1 MIKLLFL
8 TIYTVSF
15 SFCERGDLV
24 SSVFIDSKSPI
35 EIQDYLDSNIGD
47 FGLSASYGAKMFS
60 ITYETVDQFGDIVI
74 ASGMLVIPDD
84 STHAFPLTS
93 FQHGT
98 QVKRESAPSMN
109 GFNTLS
115 QAMASSGF
123 IYMEPDYLG
132 LGQSDIFHPYHLK
145 DVSAYTVIDMLR
157 AVKHFCNQNNFIQ
170 FNEQLFLEGYSEG
183 GYVTMAAVKE
193 IEENLSDE
201 FNITMSFPMAG
212 AYDLSGVMV
221 DLMLSEEVY
230 PDPYYLPYFILTYIE
245 KYELGEIED
254 FFKSE
259 YASILPEL
267 FNGNHSG
274 GYINS
279 HLPSIPIQ
287 MMTDEMVNDFTNNLD
302 FPFRLALQ
310 ENDLYD
316 WTPQSTMYLFHGII
330 DESVPY
336 QNSVVAYNKFVEN
349 GSESV
354 FFETLEESYGGH
366 AEAAP
371 YCLLGAY
378 NIISTVHMINDLG
391 DLNQDSELNIL
402 DIVELSNIITSN
414 GFISNYQNWAGDS
427 NQDFS
432 LNVLDIIK
440 ILNIILN

>member
-1 MIKLLFL
+1 M
-8 TIYTVSF
+8 SF

-24 SSVFIDSKSPI
+24 SSFFIDSKSPI
-35 EIQDYLDSNIGD
+35 EIQDYLDSSIGD

-60 ITYETVDQFGDIVI
+60 IVYETVDQFGDIAI

-98 QVKRESAPSMN
+98 QVRRESAPSMN

-201 FNITMSFPMAG
+201 FSITMSFPMAG

-254 FFKSE
+254 FFKLE
-259 YASILPEL
+259 YANILPEL

-287 MMTDEMVNDFTNNLD
+287 MMTDEMVNDFTNNPD

-336 QNSVVAYNKFVEN
+336 QNSVVAYNKFVQN

-391 DLNQDSELNIL
+391 DLNQDSELNVL
-402 DIVELSNIITSN
+402 DIVELSNLIISN
-414 GFISNYQNWAGDS
+414 GFITNYQNWAGDS
-427 NQDFS
+427 NQDSS

-440 ILNIILN
+440 ILNTILN

>member
-8 TIYTVSF
+8 TIYIMSF

-35 EIQDYLDSNIGD
+35 EIQDYLDSSIGD

-60 ITYETVDQFGDIVI
+60 ILYETVDQFGDIVI

-84 STHAFPLTS
+84 STHAFPLIS

-201 FNITMSFPMAG
+201 FSITMSFPMAG

-254 FFKSE
+254 FFKLE
-259 YASILPEL
+259 YANILPEL

-287 MMTDEMVNDFTNNLD
+287 MMTDEMVNDFTNNPD

-316 WTPQSTMYLFHGII
+316 WIPQSTMYLFHGII